1 VFLEGE
7 EVRRWLLREGRRVK
21 KGEGKTRGRKKKKE
35 KEQVYSPFTFE
46 V

>member
-7 EVRRWLLREGRRVK
+7 EVRRWLLRGKRREERLDK
-21 KGEGKTRGRKKKKE
+21 DEDKKKE
-35 KEQVYSPFTFE
+35 KRKRKAIVLRTFK